1 MSNEYL
7 VKRYLVSC
15 LRRARV
21 IGDEEIVI
29 SCSKPGYNS
38 FLSGILPWGVEKV
51 YKCKGYK
58 AYLYEGDIYVSRG
71 AKLYSIVFIDRYRR
85 DIERDSAFSQ
95 IDAKRVSQPSLNNN
109 WKVLESIY

>member
-29 SCSKPGYNS
+29 SCSKPGYN
-38 FLSGILPWGVEKV
+38 
-51 YKCKGYK
+51 
-58 AYLYEGDIYVSRG
+58 EGDIYVSRG